1 MWTIKKGFILS
12 AALLLLW
19 LSPLL
24 SGSRVRAERVYM
36 ISETELT
43 QLEVNSQM
51 QKVNSEKKDKLL
63 IEQEKQLNEAE
74 MKSAKAENE
83 LQIANEQIKKLKKS
97 NEVTENSLK
106 KTRELFNE
114 YEKEAE
120 RKIRIKTRQR
130 NMWIAATVVAVGAAI
145 SVLCAALSHLTRKA
159 ADMRS
164 ENDLTI

>member
-1 MWTIKKGFILS
+1 MWITRKGLILS
-12 AALLLLW
+12 AVLLSLW

-24 SGSRVRAERVYM
+24 SGSHAQAEAQYT

-43 QLEVNSQM
+43 QLEQNFQM
-51 QKVNSEKKDKLL
+51 QKVNSEKKDRLL

-83 LQIANEQIKKLKKS
+83 LQIANEQIKKLRKS
-97 NEVTENSLK
+97 NEATENSLK

-120 RKIRIKTRQR
+120 NKIKNKTRQR
-130 NMWIAATVVAVGAAI
+130 NFWIMTTAAAVVIVA
-145 SVLCAALSHLTRKA
+145 SR
-159 ADMRS
+159 R
-164 ENDLTI
+164 

>member
-1 MWTIKKGFILS
+1 MWIRKKLILL
-12 AALLLLW
+12 AVLLSVW
-19 LSPLL
+19 LSPLFC
-24 SGSRVRAERVYM
+24 GSSVRAEVQYT
-36 ISETELT
+36 ISETDLT
-43 QLEVNSQM
+43 TLETNFQM
-51 QKVNSEKKDKLL
+51 QKVNSEKKDRLL

-114 YEKEAE
+114 YEKETE

-145 SVLCAALSHLTRKA
+145 SR
-159 ADMRS
+159 R
-164 ENDLTI
+164 

>member
-1 MWTIKKGFILS
+1 MWITRKGIILS
-12 AALLLLW
+12 AVLLSLW

-24 SGSRVRAERVYM
+24 SGSHAQAEAQYT

-43 QLEVNSQM
+43 QLEMNSQM

-114 YEKEAE
+114 YEREAE

-130 NMWIAATVVAVGAAI
+130 NMWIIISAVAVGAAI
-145 SVLCAALSHLTRKA
+145 SR
-159 ADMRS
+159 R
-164 ENDLTI
+164 

>member
-1 MWTIKKGFILS
+1 MWKIKKGLILS
-12 AALLLLW
+12 AVLLSLL

-24 SGSRVRAERVYM
+24 SGSHAQAEAQYT

-43 QLEVNSQM
+43 QLEQNFQM
-51 QKVNSEKKDKLL
+51 QKVNSEKKDRLL

-120 RKIRIKTRQR
+120 NTIKNKTRQR
-130 NMWIAATVVAVGAAI
+130 NFWIFVSAVAV
-145 SVLCAALSHLTRKA
+145 SKA
-159 ADMRS
+159 FARR
-164 ENDLTI
+164 

>member
-1 MWTIKKGFILS
+1 MWKIKKGLILL
-12 AALLLLW
+12 AVLLSVW
-19 LSPLL
+19 LSPLFC
-24 SGSRVRAERVYM
+24 GSSVRAEVQYT
-36 ISETELT
+36 ISETDLT
-43 QLEVNSQM
+43 QLETNFQM
-51 QKVNSEKKDKLL
+51 QKVNSEKKDRLL

-130 NMWIAATVVAVGAAI
+130 NLWIMTTVVAVGAAI
-145 SVLCAALSHLTRKA
+145 AR
-159 ADMRS
+159 R
-164 ENDLTI
+164 

>member
-1 MWTIKKGFILS
+1 MWKIRKGLILS
-12 AALLLLW
+12 AVLLSVW
-19 LSPLL
+19 LSPLFC
-24 SGSRVRAERVYM
+24 GSHAQAEAQYT
-36 ISETELT
+36 ISETDLT
-43 QLEVNSQM
+43 TLETNFQT
-51 QKVNSEKKDKLL
+51 QKVNSEKKDRLL

-145 SVLCAALSHLTRKA
+145 SR
-159 ADMRS
+159 R
-164 ENDLTI
+164 

>member
-1 MWTIKKGFILS
+1 MWIIKKGLILL
-12 AALLLLW
+12 AVLLSVW
-19 LSPLL
+19 LSPLFC
-24 SGSRVRAERVYM
+24 GSSVRAEVQYT
-36 ISETELT
+36 ISETDLT
-43 QLEVNSQM
+43 TLETNFQM
-51 QKVNSEKKDKLL
+51 QKVNSEKKDRLL

-145 SVLCAALSHLTRKA
+145 SR
-159 ADMRS
+159 R
-164 ENDLTI
+164 

>member
-12 AALLLLW
+12 AALLFLW

-145 SVLCAALSHLTRKA
+145 SR
-159 ADMRS
+159 R
-164 ENDLTI
+164 

>member
-1 MWTIKKGFILS
+1 MWKIKKGLILS
-12 AALLLLW
+12 AVLLSVW

-24 SGSRVRAERVYM
+24 SGSHVRAERVYM

-43 QLEVNSQM
+43 QLEMNSQM

-114 YEKEAE
+114 YEKETE

-145 SVLCAALSHLTRKA
+145 SR
-159 ADMRS
+159 R
-164 ENDLTI
+164 

>member
-1 MWTIKKGFILS
+1 MWKIKKGLILS
-12 AALLLLW
+12 AVLLSLW

-24 SGSRVRAERVYM
+24 SGSHARAEAQYT
-36 ISETELT
+36 ISETDLT
-43 QLEVNSQM
+43 TLETNFQM
-51 QKVNSEKKDKLL
+51 QKVNSEKKDRLL

-74 MKSAKAENE
+74 MKSTKAENE

-114 YEKEAE
+114 YEKETE

-145 SVLCAALSHLTRKA
+145 SR
-159 ADMRS
+159 R
-164 ENDLTI
+164 

>member
-1 MWTIKKGFILS
+1 MWITRKGLVLS
-12 AALLLLW
+12 AVLLSLW

-24 SGSRVRAERVYM
+24 SGSSARAERVYT

-43 QLEVNSQM
+43 QLEMNSQM

-114 YEKEAE
+114 YEREAE
-120 RKIRIKTRQR
+120 RKVKIKTRQR
-130 NMWIAATVVAVGAAI
+130 NFWIVISVVAVRAAI
-145 SVLCAALSHLTRKA
+145 SR
-159 ADMRS
+159 R
-164 ENDLTI
+164 

>member
-1 MWTIKKGFILS
+1 MWKIRKGLILS
-12 AALLLLW
+12 AVLLSLW

-24 SGSRVRAERVYM
+24 SGSHARAEAQYT
-36 ISETELT
+36 ISETDLT
-43 QLEVNSQM
+43 TLETNFQM
-51 QKVNSEKKDKLL
+51 QKVNSEKKDRLL

-114 YEKEAE
+114 YEKETE

-130 NMWIAATVVAVGAAI
+130 NIWIAATVVAVGAAI
-145 SVLCAALSHLTRKA
+145 SR
-159 ADMRS
+159 R
-164 ENDLTI
+164 

>member
-1 MWTIKKGFILS
+1 MWIIKKGLILL
-12 AALLLLW
+12 AVLLSVW
-19 LSPLL
+19 LSPLFCGL
-24 SGSRVRAERVYM
+24 SVRAEVQYT
-36 ISETELT
+36 ISETDLT
-43 QLEVNSQM
+43 TLETNSQM

-120 RKIRIKTRQR
+120 RKVKIKTRQR
-130 NMWIAATVVAVGAAI
+130 NFWIVISVVAVGEAI
-145 SVLCAALSHLTRKA
+145 SR
-159 ADMRS
+159 R
-164 ENDLTI
+164 